1 MPISVAILV
10 GVVYFV
16 IAYLVCLPVPVRSAE
31 PTHETLEEDTV
42 SDAAIEELQ
51 ALLDIT
57 RR

>member
-10 GVVYFV
+10 GVVYF
-16 IAYLVCLPVPVRSAE
+16 ILAYLVCLPVPVRSAE
-31 PTHETLEEDTV
+31 PTHETLEEDTA